1 MGSNVSRSA
10 PTVCISVHPFGD
22 VDSPPLNLLREAGMR
37 LVVNPTA
44 RRLTESEL
52 TTFLHDANVLI
63 AGTEPITDQV
73 ISSAPQLGLIA
84 RVGIG
89 LDNVD
94 LTAAR
99 NRGITVTFTPDAP
112 APAVSELTCG
122 MMLSLL
128 RGIAKADRAV
138 RLGEWQRILGRRLG
152 DLTVGVIGVGRVGR
166 RVIEHLGGFGSRILA
181 NDIEPDPSLETKF
194 DIDWV
199 SKERIYEEADIVT
212 LHVPLTQTTRRLIG
226 QVELATMKSDALLVN
241 TSRGPVVDESCLVT
255 ALRENQIGGAA
266 LDVFEHEPYSGE
278 LTTLDNC
285 LLTCHMGSMS
295 RDCRAKMENESVEE
309 VLRYARGESPNQP
322 VPPDYL

>member
-1 MGSNVSRSA
+1 MGSNVSRST

-37 LVVNPTA
+37 LVVNPLA

-52 TTFLHDANVLI
+52 TTFLRDANVLI

-166 RVIEHLGGFGSRILA
+166 RVIEHLQGFGSHILA
-181 NDIEPDPSLETKF
+181 NDLKPDPTLETKF
-194 DIDWV
+194 NINWT
-199 SKERIYEEADIVT
+199 SKEQIYEEADIVT
-212 LHVPLTQTTRRLIG
+212 LHVPLTQTTRHLIG
-226 QVELATMKSDALLVN
+226 QVELAAMKTDALLVN

-255 ALRENQIGGAA
+255 ALRDNQIGGAA
-266 LDVFEHEPYSGE
+266 LDVFEQEPYSGE
-278 LTTLDNC
+278 LTTFDNC

-295 RDCRAKMENESVEE
+295 RDCRTKMENESVEE

-322 VPPDYL
+322 VPSDYL

>member
-1 MGSNVSRSA
+1 MGGNVSPNT

-22 VDSPPLNLLREAGMR
+22 VNNQTLNRLRDAGMH
-37 LVVNPTA
+37 LIMNPLD

-52 TTFLHDANVLI
+52 TKFLGDANVLV
-63 AGTEPITDQV
+63 AGTEPITEQV
-73 ISSAPQLGLIA
+73 ISNAPQLGLIA

-128 RGIAKADRAV
+128 RGIAKADKAV
-138 RLGEWQRILGRRLG
+138 RLGGWQRILGKRLG

-166 RVIEHLGGFGSRILA
+166 RVIEHLQGFGSHILA
-181 NDIEPDPSLETKF
+181 NDLAPDPDLGTTF
-194 DIDWV
+194 DINWT
-199 SKERIYEEADIVT
+199 SKEEIYQEADIVS
-212 LHVPLTQTTRRLIG
+212 LHVPLTPATRHLIG
-226 QVELATMKSDALLVN
+226 LNELATMKTDALLVN
-241 TSRGPVVDESCLVT
+241 TSRGSVVDESCLVT
-255 ALRENQIGGAA
+255 ALREKQIGGAA
-266 LDVFEHEPYSGE
+266 LDVFEQEPYSGE
-278 LTTLDNC
+278 LTTFDNC

-322 VPPDYL
+322 VPSDYL

>member
-1 MGSNVSRSA
+1 MGSNVSRST

-37 LVVNPTA
+37 LVVNPLA

-52 TTFLHDANVLI
+52 TTFLRDANVLI

-166 RVIEHLGGFGSRILA
+166 RVIEHLRGFGSHILA
-181 NDIEPDPSLETKF
+181 NDLEPDPTLETEF
-194 DIDWV
+194 NINWT
-199 SKERIYEEADIVT
+199 SKEQIYEEADIVT
-212 LHVPLTQTTRRLIG
+212 LHVPLTQTTRHLIG
-226 QVELATMKSDALLVN
+226 QVELATMKTDALLVN

-266 LDVFEHEPYSGE
+266 LDVFEQEPYSGE
-278 LTTLDNC
+278 LTTFDNC

-295 RDCRAKMENESVEE
+295 RDCRTKMENESVEE

-322 VPPDYL
+322 VPSDYL

>member
-1 MGSNVSRSA
+1 MGSNVSRST

-22 VDSPPLNLLREAGMR
+22 IDSPPLNLLREAGMR
-37 LVVNPTA
+37 LVVNPLA

-52 TTFLHDANVLI
+52 TTFLRDANVLI

-166 RVIEHLGGFGSRILA
+166 RVIEHLRGFGSHILA
-181 NDIEPDPSLETKF
+181 NDLEPDPTLETEF
-194 DIDWV
+194 NINWT
-199 SKERIYEEADIVT
+199 SKEQIYEEADIVT
-212 LHVPLTQTTRRLIG
+212 LHVPLTQTTRHLIG
-226 QVELATMKSDALLVN
+226 QVELATMKTDALLVN

-266 LDVFEHEPYSGE
+266 LDVFEQEPYSGE
-278 LTTLDNC
+278 LTTFDNC

-295 RDCRAKMENESVEE
+295 RDCRTKMENESVEE

-322 VPPDYL
+322 VPSDYL

>member
-1 MGSNVSRSA
+1 MGSNVSRST

-37 LVVNPTA
+37 LVVNPLA

-52 TTFLHDANVLI
+52 TKFLRDANVLI

-84 RVGIG
+84 RVGTG

-166 RVIEHLGGFGSRILA
+166 RVIEHLRGFGSHILA
-181 NDIEPDPSLETKF
+181 NDLEPDPTLETKF
-194 DIDWV
+194 DINWT
-199 SKERIYEEADIVT
+199 SKKQIYEEADIVT
-212 LHVPLTQTTRRLIG
+212 LHVPLTQTTRHLIG
-226 QVELATMKSDALLVN
+226 QVELATMKTDALLVN

-295 RDCRAKMENESVEE
+295 RDCRAKMENDSVEE

-322 VPPDYL
+322 VPLDYL

>member
-1 MGSNVSRSA
+1 MGSNVSRST

-22 VDSPPLNLLREAGMR
+22 IDSPPLNLLREAGMR
-37 LVVNPTA
+37 LVVNPLA

-52 TTFLHDANVLI
+52 TTFLRDANVLI

-152 DLTVGVIGVGRVGR
+152 ELTVGVI
-166 RVIEHLGGFGSRILA
+166 
-181 NDIEPDPSLETKF
+181 
-194 DIDWV
+194 
-199 SKERIYEEADIVT
+199 
-212 LHVPLTQTTRRLIG
+212 
-226 QVELATMKSDALLVN
+226 
-241 TSRGPVVDESCLVT
+241 
-255 ALRENQIGGAA
+255 
-266 LDVFEHEPYSGE
+266 
-278 LTTLDNC
+278 
-285 LLTCHMGSMS
+285 
-295 RDCRAKMENESVEE
+295 
-309 VLRYARGESPNQP
+309 
-322 VPPDYL
+322 

>member
-1 MGSNVSRSA
+1 MGSNVSRST

-22 VDSPPLNLLREAGMR
+22 IDSPPLNLLREAGMR
-37 LVVNPTA
+37 LVVNPLA

-52 TTFLHDANVLI
+52 TTFLRDANVLI

-166 RVIEHLGGFGSRILA
+166 RVIEHLRGFGSHILA
-181 NDIEPDPSLETKF
+181 NDLEPDPTLETKF
-194 DIDWV
+194 DINWT
-199 SKERIYEEADIVT
+199 SKKRIYEEADIVT
-212 LHVPLTQTTRRLIG
+212 LHVPLTQTTRHLIG
-226 QVELATMKSDALLVN
+226 QVELATMKTDALLVN

-295 RDCRAKMENESVEE
+295 RDCRAKMENDSVEE

-322 VPPDYL
+322 VPLDYL

>member
-1 MGSNVSRSA
+1 MGSNMSRSF

-22 VDSPPLNLLREAGMR
+22 VNNRPLNLLRDAGLHLTM
-37 LVVNPTA
+37 NPLN

-52 TTFLHDANVLI
+52 AKFLGDANVLV
-63 AGTEPITDQV
+63 AGTEPITEQV
-73 ISSAPQLGLIA
+73 ILNAPQLGLIA

-128 RGIAKADRAV
+128 RGIAKADKAV
-138 RLGEWQRILGRRLG
+138 RLGQWQRILGKRLG
-152 DLTVGVIGVGRVGR
+152 DLIVGVIGVGRVGR
-166 RVIEHLGGFGSRILA
+166 RVIEHLRGFGSHILA
-181 NDIEPDPSLETKF
+181 NDLAPDPDFGTKF
-194 DIDWV
+194 NINWT
-199 SKERIYEEADIVT
+199 SKEQIYQEADIVS
-212 LHVPLTQTTRRLIG
+212 LHVPLTPATRHLIG
-226 QVELATMKSDALLVN
+226 PIELATMKADALLVN
-241 TSRGPVVDESCLVT
+241 TSRGSVVDESSLVT
-255 ALRENQIGGAA
+255 ALREKQIGGAA
-266 LDVFEHEPYSGE
+266 LDVFEQEPYSGE
-278 LTTLDNC
+278 LITFDNC

-322 VPPDYL
+322 VPTDYL

>member
-1 MGSNVSRSA
+1 MN
-10 PTVCISVHPFGD
+10 
-22 VDSPPLNLLREAGMR
+22 PLD
-37 LVVNPTA
+37 

-52 TTFLHDANVLI
+52 TKFLGDANVLV
-63 AGTEPITDQV
+63 AGTEPITEQV
-73 ISSAPQLGLIA
+73 ISNAPQLGLIA

-128 RGIAKADRAV
+128 RGIAKADKAV
-138 RLGEWQRILGRRLG
+138 RLGGWQRILGKRLG

-166 RVIEHLGGFGSRILA
+166 RVIEHLQGFGSHILA
-181 NDIEPDPSLETKF
+181 NDLAPDPDLGTTF
-194 DIDWV
+194 DINWT
-199 SKERIYEEADIVT
+199 SKEEIYQEADIVS
-212 LHVPLTQTTRRLIG
+212 LHVPLTPATRHLIG
-226 QVELATMKSDALLVN
+226 PNELATMKTDALLVN
-241 TSRGPVVDESCLVT
+241 TSRGSVVDESCLVT
-255 ALRENQIGGAA
+255 ALREKQIGGAA
-266 LDVFEHEPYSGE
+266 LDVFEQEPYSGE
-278 LTTLDNC
+278 LTTFDNC

-322 VPPDYL
+322 VPSDYL

>member
-52 TTFLHDANVLI
+52 TTFLRDANVLI

>member
-1 MGSNVSRSA
+1 MGSNVSRST

-22 VDSPPLNLLREAGMR
+22 IDSPPLKLLREAGMR
-37 LVVNPTA
+37 LVVNPLA

-52 TTFLHDANVLI
+52 TTFLRDANVLI

-166 RVIEHLGGFGSRILA
+166 RVIEHLRGFGSHILA
-181 NDIEPDPSLETKF
+181 NDLEPDPTLETEF
-194 DIDWV
+194 NINWT
-199 SKERIYEEADIVT
+199 SKEQIYEEADIVT
-212 LHVPLTQTTRRLIG
+212 LHVPLTQTTRHLIG
-226 QVELATMKSDALLVN
+226 QVELATMKTDALLVN

-266 LDVFEHEPYSGE
+266 LDVFEQEPYSGE
-278 LTTLDNC
+278 LTTFDNC

-295 RDCRAKMENESVEE
+295 RDCRTKMENESVEE

-322 VPPDYL
+322 VPSDYL

>member
-1 MGSNVSRSA
+1 
-10 PTVCISVHPFGD
+10 
-22 VDSPPLNLLREAGMR
+22 MR
-37 LVVNPTA
+37 LVVNPLA

-52 TTFLHDANVLI
+52 TTFLRDANVLI

-112 APAVSELTCG
+112 SPAVSELTCG

-166 RVIEHLGGFGSRILA
+166 RVIEHLRGFGSHILA
-181 NDIEPDPSLETKF
+181 NDLEPDPTLETEF
-194 DIDWV
+194 NINWT
-199 SKERIYEEADIVT
+199 SKEQIYEEADIVT
-212 LHVPLTQTTRRLIG
+212 LHVPLTQTTRHLIG
-226 QVELATMKSDALLVN
+226 QVELATMKTDALLVN

-266 LDVFEHEPYSGE
+266 LDVFEQEPYSGE
-278 LTTLDNC
+278 LTTFDNC

-295 RDCRAKMENESVEE
+295 RDCRTKMENESVEE

-322 VPPDYL
+322 VPSDYL